1 MILREVI
8 CNEVVSYFASGD
20 WREVMRQMTRGPEVR
35 HAHVYAD
42 SILHPEPLL
51 KIVEAW
57 FEAQDLPLARQ
68 IYLLHMPGV
77 PGLADVYNIHP
88 KKDWG
93 HFELLVQY
101 NPDHVLAPSPAR
113 MKPSGTTVEV
123 WDEAYMENFY
133 NQFEWKQNLT
143 SQDERDL
150 EAYFTSAE
158 WKQQYLFILG
168 GLNRHIHSLIET
180 SIHPEVIQKHLLRS
194 LEAKG
199 WEVAKSV
206 SILYGAKGGEFGKIT
221 TLLSKPEIML
231 ELEYEYVPGVSIRV
245 GAEPMRHAL
254 TAETLAAMLKESDY
268 LRLDDA
274 AVESIIGR
282 IRDGEARLA

>member
-8 CNEVVSYFASGD
+8 CNEIIDYFSSDD
-20 WREVMRQMTRGPEVR
+20 WQEVIRQMSRGPEVR

-57 FEAQDLPLARQ
+57 FEAQGMSLQRQ

-77 PGLADVYNIHP
+77 PGLADIYNIHP
-88 KKDWG
+88 KRDWG
-93 HFELLVQY
+93 HFELLVNY
-101 NPDHVLAPSPAR
+101 NPDHVLSPSPGR
-113 MKPSGTTVEV
+113 IQPSGTTVEV
-123 WDEAYMENFY
+123 WDDAYMEAY
-133 NQFEWKQNLT
+133 YRQFEWKKELT
-143 SQDERDL
+143 PQDEKDL
-150 EAYFTSAE
+150 VDYFESSE
-158 WKQQYLFILG
+158 WKKQYLFILG

-180 SIHPEVIQKHLLRS
+180 SIHPEVIQQFLLRS

-199 WEVAKSV
+199 WEIAKSV
-206 SILYGAKGGEFGKIT
+206 SIVYGAKGGEFGKIT

-231 ELEYEYVPGVSIRV
+231 ELEWDFTPGISIRT

-254 TAETLAAMLKESDY
+254 TAETLAAMLKECDY
-268 LRLDDA
+268 VRIDDA
-274 AVESIIGR
+274 AVDDIIRR
-282 IRDGEARLA
+282 IRESGA